1 MEDVIRK
8 MSDTA
13 PRDSRQPGCPEWCYQ
28 TLNLLAM
35 GWQSYELNVE
45 RLTDYYESI
54 CMFKAWE
61 KIPVGKPYGS
71 KEALLKAELGIDD
84 EDFYKALAKKVTANK
99 IRDAAEIYVRQSN
112 KTNAQLAE
120 ELGVSER
127 TISYRRNGRV
137 AKNSVRTQKVATQE
151 PRKRTRIEISHYT
164 KPTTAAQ
171 KIRATFGDE
180 FSVELGR
187 LLLGQDAVYNDSVD
201 ANGSL
206 RESSQRDQDFGQP
219 TASAYRT

>member
-54 CMFKAWE
+54 CMFKAWK

-84 EDFYKALAKKVTANK
+84 EDFYKALAKKVTARDIRRERDLK
-99 IRDAAEIYVRQSN
+99 INDMVSDGEKLEDVAELFGITKQR
-112 KTNAQLAE
+112 
-120 ELGVSER
+120 VSQ
-127 TISYRRNGRV
+127 ISKENSGRP
-137 AKNSVRTQKVATQE
+137 KKFDTHE
-151 PRKRTRIEISHYT
+151 PRKRIRVTVYQST

-180 FSVELGR
+180 F
-187 LLLGQDAVYNDSVD
+187 
-201 ANGSL
+201 ANQL
-206 RESSQRDQDFGQP
+206 AEAL
-219 TASAYRT
+219 THEI